1 MIKLIQLLF
10 AILLA
15 ILILPVQAQA
25 SQVFQSGKASY
36 YGKAHHGK
44 RTASGVRFNMHG
56 LTAAH
61 RTLPFGTKLRVTSK
75 DTGKSVIVTV
85 NDRGPYHGN
94 RILDLSQ
101 EAARQ
106 LNLIKLGVGH
116 VTIERIGN
124 IEKTIDRIKESP
136 RPKTPE
142 LPKLPIEIQHQ
153 LDPVEELITRLN
165 L

>member
-25 SQVFQSGKASY
+25 GQVFQSGKASY

-106 LNLIKLGVGH
+106 LGMIKRGVGQ
-116 VTIERIGN
+116 VTIERI
-124 IEKTIDRIKESP
+124 EKGVNKLTESP
-136 RPKTPE
+136 SEVTD
-142 LPKLPIEIQHQ
+142 IQDLHEDVYKQ
-153 LDPVEELITRLN
+153 LDPIGELLTQLKI
-165 L
+165 

>member
-106 LNLIKLGVGH
+106 LGMIKRGVGQ
-116 VTIERIGN
+116 VTIERI
-124 IEKTIDRIKESP
+124 EKGVNKLTESP
-136 RPKTPE
+136 SEVTD
-142 LPKLPIEIQHQ
+142 IQDLHEDVYKQ
-153 LDPVEELITRLN
+153 LDPIGELLTQLKI
-165 L
+165 